1 MKNTDF
7 FFPRLFARI
16 ELWRRLCSR
25 CPRSV
30 STWQTSQR
38 TTCYS
43 RQSATSKAA
52 KWTTFSPKLR
62 ISTMRWCVSRLWN
75 VKLYTHT
82 ALCINTERWISV
94 CPMEDDGVDSSYYLL
109 MLFLLQSNLLHLILH
124 ITWGPGPASRST
136 SQCPSTSWWHY
147 STPLT
152 KEVTTLVSRRPT
164 LQWNHLLMYTPEVR
178 ASLLI
183 ALLKSSSCI
192 QFSPWNN

>member
-94 CPMEDDGVDSSYYLL
+94 CLREDDGVDSSYYIICWCCFSYRATYCIWYCTSHEDLVQHRVLPRNVHQLL
-109 MLFLLQSNLLHLILH
+109 GGIIL
-124 ITWGPGPASRST
+124 
-136 SQCPSTSWWHY
+136 
-147 STPLT
+147 PLWQR
-152 KEVTTLVSRRPT
+152 KWLR
-164 LQWNHLLMYTPEVR
+164 W
-178 ASLLI
+178 
-183 ALLKSSSCI
+183 
-192 QFSPWNN
+192 